1 MDELLFI
8 GVPIEKEVLAL
19 LDKVTE
25 QVCEGMTDSEKKA
38 YEMGI
43 TNTILTITSLLEADD
58 EPKLYM
64 PNFEISTEMTLDE
77 VKEYFNMEE

>member
-1 MDELLFI
+1 MDELLFV

-25 QVCEGMTDSEKKA
+25 QVCNGMTDSEKKA
-38 YEMGI
+38 YDMGI
-43 TNTILTITSLLEADD
+43 TNTILVMTSLLECDD

-64 PNFEISTEMTLDE
+64 PHLEISTEMTLDE
-77 VKEYFNMEE
+77 VEEYFCKE

>member
-8 GVPIEKEVLAL
+8 GVPIRKETRVI
-19 LDKVTE
+19 LDGVTE
-25 QVCEGMTDSEKKA
+25 QVCAGMTDSEKKA

-43 TNTILTITSLLEADD
+43 ENTLRAMESLLECDD

-64 PNFEISTEMTLDE
+64 SDLEISTEMTLDK
-77 VKEYFNMEE
+77 VKEYFGKQ

>member
-8 GVPIEKEVLAL
+8 GTPIEKETLAI
-19 LDKVTE
+19 LDKVTD
-25 QVCEGMTDSEKKA
+25 QVCNGMTDSERKA

-43 TNTILTITSLLEADD
+43 TNTILAMTSLLEADD

-64 PNFEISTEMTLDE
+64 PHLEISTEMTLDE
-77 VKEYFNMEE
+77 VEKYFNKYE

>member
-1 MDELLFI
+1 MGELLFI
-8 GVPIEKEVLAL
+8 GVPIEKETLAI

-25 QVCEGMTDSEKKA
+25 KACNGMTDSEKRA

-43 TNTILTITSLLEADD
+43 TNTILAMSALLSDDD

-64 PNFEISTEMTLDE
+64 PNIEISTEMTLDE
-77 VKEYFNMEE
+77 VKEYFNKE